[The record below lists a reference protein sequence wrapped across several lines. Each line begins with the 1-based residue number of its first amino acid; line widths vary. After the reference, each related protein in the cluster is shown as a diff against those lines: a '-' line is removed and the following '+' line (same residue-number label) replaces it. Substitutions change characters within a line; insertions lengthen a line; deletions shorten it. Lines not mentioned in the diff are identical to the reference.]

1 VSEVIMFWWVLI
13 GIVLV
18 LGAVVAWQR
27 RGRSKQGLQYDA
39 ESPTVEHEKFQRRTD
54 GRAGS

>member
-1 VSEVIMFWWVLI
+1 MFWWVLI
-13 GIVLV
+13 GIIVV

-27 RGRSKQGLQYDA
+27 RGRSNRGLAGGED
-39 ESPTVEHEKFQRRTD
+39 SPSVEHEKFQRRTD